1 MQKIRKWLRE
11 NIFFITFII
20 LTFVICNIKLPY
32 YIMAPGGVINIDD
45 RISLE
50 NKNETKGTLDL
61 LYVSEYNA
69 TIASTMLSFIFRDW
83 DLNKIED
90 IQLSDESVAEIDVR
104 NRVMLENSRQ
114 NAILVAYKKAGK
126 DIKIN
131 GKKNVVIA
139 TTEDNNLK
147 IGDVILSVGGIN
159 IDNTSQLR
167 TIINNAN
174 VGDELNLKILRD
186 NEELDVTSK
195 VTLDDGNKV
204 IGIVMVTN
212 YDYELDPDIKISFK
226 DSEGGSSGGLMIAL
240 NIYNALIEDDITYSH
255 RIAGTGTI
263 DVDGNVGEIDGVK
276 YKVMGA
282 YKNKMELVFVPKENY
297 EEAIN
302 VVKER
307 RYNMEVVGVATFDE
321 ALEYLKT
328 KYGK

>member
-1 MQKIRKWLRE
+1 
-11 NIFFITFII
+11 
-20 LTFVICNIKLPY
+20 
-32 YIMAPGGVINIDD
+32 
-45 RISLE
+45 
-50 NKNETKGTLDL
+50 
-61 LYVSEYNA
+61 
-69 TIASTMLSFIFRDW
+69 MLSFVFRDW

-90 IQLSDESVAEIDVR
+90 IQLNDESVAEIDVR

-126 DIKIN
+126 DIKMN

-212 YDYELDPDIKISFK
+212 YDYELDPDIKISFV
-226 DSEGGSSGGLMIAL
+226 I
-240 NIYNALIEDDITYSH
+240 
-255 RIAGTGTI
+255 R
-263 DVDGNVGEIDGVK
+263 
-276 YKVMGA
+276 
-282 YKNKMELVFVPKENY
+282 
-297 EEAIN
+297 
-302 VVKER
+302 
-307 RYNMEVVGVATFDE
+307 
-321 ALEYLKT
+321 
-328 KYGK
+328 

>member
-20 LTFVICNIKLPY
+20 LTFAICNIKLPY

>member
-69 TIASTMLSFIFRDW
+69 TIASTMLSFVFRDW

-90 IQLSDESVAEIDVR
+90 IQLNDESVAEIDVR

-186 NEELDVTSK
+186 NEELDVVSK

-212 YDYELDPDIKISFK
+212 YDYELDPNIEISFK
-226 DSEGGSSGGLMIAL
+226 TSEGGSSGGLMIAL

-321 ALEYLKT
+321 ALEYLQT

>member
-11 NIFFITFII
+11 NIFFITFIV
-20 LTFVICNIKLPY
+20 LTFAICNIKLPY

-50 NKNETKGTLDL
+50 NKNETKGTLNL

-90 IQLSDESVAEIDVR
+90 IQLNDESVAEIDVR

-131 GKKNVVIA
+131 GKKNIVIA

-174 VGDELNLKILRD
+174 VGDELNVKILRD
-186 NEELDVTSK
+186 NEELDVVSK

-212 YDYELDPDIKISFK
+212 YDYELDPNIEISFK
-226 DSEGGSSGGLMIAL
+226 ASEGGSSGGLMIAL
-240 NIYNALIEDDITYSH
+240 NIYNALTESDITYSH

-276 YKVMGA
+276 YKIMGA

-302 VVKER
+302 VVKEKK
-307 RYNMEVVGVATFDE
+307 YDMEVVGVATFDE
-321 ALEYLKT
+321 ALEYLQT

>member
-20 LTFVICNIKLPY
+20 LTFAICNIKLPY

-263 DVDGNVGEIDGVK
+263 DIDGNVGEIDGVK

-321 ALEYLKT
+321 ALEYLQT

>member
-126 DIKIN
+126 DIKMN

-240 NIYNALIEDDITYSH
+240 NIYNALVEDDITYSH

-321 ALEYLKT
+321 ALEYLQT

>member
-126 DIKIN
+126 DIKMN

-321 ALEYLKT
+321 ALEYLQT

>member
-69 TIASTMLSFIFRDW
+69 TIASTMLSFVFRDW

-90 IQLSDESVAEIDVR
+90 IQLNDESVAEIDVR

-186 NEELDVTSK
+186 NEELDVVSK

-321 ALEYLKT
+321 ALEYLQT